1 MWVAVNTVVVCAV
14 FQTSLAC
21 DNAADY
27 CNLEWSGDGR
37 CDPDYNNPEC
47 CYDGGDCCEHTCVNG
62 ASTCGQYGYDCKVEA
77 ETLSPTPAPTGNVPG
92 SAPPTTSPTMSPTS
106 SPTIDCEN
114 VWCLGLGS
122 FLSQPSNPVVDILC
136 GGNMCVAVFNN
147 GAAEAWGDPLFGG
160 SPQYAE
166 LGGVI
171 VPVVMDA
178 SSAGA
183 IVVAASC
190 GESACAV
197 KFQDGSARTWGWKSI
212 GGDPCYSSGCTENPL
227 VDVDVVTCAGTM
239 CFAIFTDGRM
249 LNWGT
254 HPAPASVLTDGS
266 SLAAAA
272 ASVSCGGFACVVR
285 YANCSA
291 QPWNANLGGSTSTD
305 LSYSQGVDCWDDGPC
320 SATHEPTKSPTSSP
334 STSPTVSPTSSPS
347 TSPTVSPTSSPS
359 TSPTVSPT
367 SSPGSP
373 TSNPTPPLPESED
386 AGSPISTGVKIV
398 IAAAS
403 LLAAGGSYVGY
414 TTYLSYQTISSV
426 KAEFLL

>member
-1 MWVAVNTVVVCAV
+1 MWVAVKTLVVCAV

-27 CNLEWSGDGR
+27 CNLEWSGNGR
-37 CDPDYNNPEC
+37 CDPDYNNPECCYDGGDCCEHTCVSTQSYPCGMSGYNCLDTSSPPAPPAPCIAFPYFCSWPDSVGDGACDGDGNNNEGC

-92 SAPPTTSPTMSPTS
+92 SVSPTMSPTS

-114 VWCLGLGS
+114 VWCLSLSS

-239 CFAIFTDGRM
+239 
-249 LNWGT
+249 
-254 HPAPASVLTDGS
+254 
-266 SLAAAA
+266 
-272 ASVSCGGFACVVR
+272 
-285 YANCSA
+285 
-291 QPWNANLGGSTSTD
+291 
-305 LSYSQGVDCWDDGPC
+305 
-320 SATHEPTKSPTSSP
+320 
-334 STSPTVSPTSSPS
+334 
-347 TSPTVSPTSSPS
+347 
-359 TSPTVSPT
+359 
-367 SSPGSP
+367 
-373 TSNPTPPLPESED
+373 
-386 AGSPISTGVKIV
+386 
-398 IAAAS
+398 
-403 LLAAGGSYVGY
+403 
-414 TTYLSYQTISSV
+414 
-426 KAEFLL
+426 